1 MATTYLMDSNI
12 LIDYTGKKFLA
23 APEQKL
29 DFIFDELFHY
39 SIISRMEVLGYN
51 APAEILQNLE
61 DFLTTGE
68 MHNISEEIANQTIL
82 IRRLFPRIKLPDVI
96 IAATALA
103 HNHTL
108 LTRNTDDF
116 KNIPGLRLDN
126 PWQW

>member
-1 MATTYLMDSNI
+1 MATTYLTDSNV
-12 LIDYTGKKFLA
+12 LIDYTSKKFSA
-23 APEQKL
+23 GPEKRL
-29 DFIFDELFHY
+29 DAIFDEFFHY
-39 SIISRMEVLGYN
+39 SIISRLEVLGFN

-61 DFLTTGE
+61 NFLATGE
-68 MHNISEEIANQTIL
+68 LHNISEEVANQTIL

>member
-1 MATTYLMDSNI
+1 MDSNV
-12 LIDYTGKKFLA
+12 LIDYAGRKFSRDV
-23 APEQKL
+23 EEKL
-29 DFIFDELFHY
+29 DSIFDEVFHY
-39 SIISRMEVLGYN
+39 SIISRLEVLGYN
-51 APAEILQNLE
+51 APANILQSLE
-61 DFLTTGE
+61 EFLATGE
-68 MHNISEEIANQTIL
+68 MHDISEDIANQTIL
-82 IRRLFPRIKLPDVI
+82 IKRPFPRIKLPDVI

>member
-29 DFIFDELFHY
+29 DLIFDELFHY

-68 MHNISEEIANQTIL
+68 MHNISEEISNQTIL
-82 IRRLFPRIKLPDVI
+82 IKRLFPRIKLPDVI